1 MYYHLLLILKLF
13 SMNFFIQED
22 SYLLISASKI
32 KWVVM
37 YIFRFT
43 KNSKPHELE
52 QVGAPQGQ
60 MSAVDN
66 SDLLAH

>member
-1 MYYHLLLILKLF
+1 
-13 SMNFFIQED
+13 
-22 SYLLISASKI
+22 
-32 KWVVM
+32 M